1 MTVFIRIK
9 NTVKLTVINVF
20 QKLIVHEY
28 ITFNATTDTQ
38 FPSTESHDSL
48 SAHEQVFLQSC
59 PKVPD
64 GHT

>member
-1 MTVFIRIK
+1 MYFRTYMTLIRIK
-9 NTVKLTVINVF
+9 TFQQLT
-20 QKLIVHEY
+20 VHEY
-28 ITFNATTDTQ
+28 ITFNGTTETQ
-38 FPSTESHDSL
+38 FPSAESHDSL